1 MRLLLSALLLVGA
14 HTAAVAQ
21 TCPATVELALPN
33 LGAAERRSAQAYA
46 NCLADPTLTSTQ
58 GRIANLAACRA
69 NMPPRRSAAVEQA
82 MRQVEQTAINLGDC
96 RTRITIKAKTKA
108 QP

>member
-1 MRLLLSALLLVGA
+1 MKLFLSLALALGA
-14 HTAAVAQ
+14 HSAGMAQ
-21 TCPATVELALPN
+21 SCPATVDLALPN
-33 LGAAERRSAQAYA
+33 LGATERRFAQAYA
-46 NCLADPTLTSTQ
+46 NCLTDPTLTSTQ

-69 NMPPRRSAAVEQA
+69 NMPPRRSAAAEQA

-96 RTRITIKAKTKA
+96 RTRITIKAKA